1 MICPPARASNRL
13 RRTIPCLALVAAL
26 ALPQAACQPK
36 AEPAKPAAT
45 AAGADDWTKQFAKAG
60 LSGDAAVPPGQL
72 PDSAAAAAKTGAL
85 HDVVKGLLGPTKL
98 RPQPHNRRRRQPV
111 LGTSALW
118 EAVQAGKAEP
128 VHPVEAAWLV
138 FGLAKLRGEA
148 AEFVTDSAGVQTPLM
163 LTRTRLGVRV
173 AGKIIEPFGDGAM
186 QQPTV
191 VPPTKA
197 AAWWLVVRAGAS
209 RMRGAFPQAYAD
221 LEAADALHK
230 PLGAAQFARGVTEL
244 EQQIKDKGLP
254 NCEAALTVE
263 EDPLARLFLAEFALA
278 QEAPVQALQQVQAA
292 LKAAPDL
299 PEALVTQALIQMQR
313 LQTLPEAQKADLNKE
328 IEQILDKALQLNPA
342 VPGGHAARANLKIL
356 ARDIDSAEKI
366 LKSALERKGP
376 AGEVDLESS
385 LLLASILSQKND
397 NAGALKVLEA
407 AAAPLD
413 DERFALA
420 LARTHAKLGATDKA
434 LDVAEKAYAAA
445 PDNHNLGLLRA
456 DLLRQSGKVPEA
468 IAALEALKKGP
479 DAERV
484 TLLQAQL
491 YAQSGQFDKALPM
504 LTEARKA
511 KPDNKDAAALLLVTL
526 AMAKQTD
533 QSLALADEL
542 HKAGLLQSQDIAGLY
557 LQIGAMDVAGMFLQ
571 KAIAA
576 GAKDPESWALYA
588 MVLTAGGK
596 KADALGLKKQA
607 QKDFPPET
615 AKQLQET
622 IDKAIAA
629 AEAEMRQMQ
638 EQLEAMRKAA
648 PAGGPGGA
656 DPHEG
661 HDHGSEGHGGHDGHD
676 HAH

>member
-1 MICPPARASNRL
+1 MLCPSARASLRL
-13 RRTIPCLALVAAL
+13 RRSLPSLVLVAAF

-36 AEPAKPAAT
+36 ADAPKPAA
-45 AAGADDWTKQFAKAG
+45 AAPAAQEWTKKFAASG
-60 LSGDAAVPPGQL
+60 LQGDAATPPGQL
-72 PDSAAAAAKTGAL
+72 PQTAAAAAKTGELDAL
-85 HDVVKGLLGPTKL
+85 VKGLLGPTKL
-98 RPQPHNRRRRQPV
+98 RQQQANRRRRQPV
-111 LGTSALW
+111 LSTAALW
-118 EAVQAGKAEP
+118 ESIQAGKAEP
-128 VHPVEAAWLV
+128 VHAVEAAWLV
-138 FGLAKLRGEA
+138 WGLAQLRGEA
-148 AEFVTDSAGVQTPLM
+148 AEFVTDAAGVQTPLM

-173 AGKIIEPFGDGAM
+173 AGKVIEPFGDSPM
-186 QQPTV
+186 KQPTV
-191 VPPTKA
+191 VPTTKA
-197 AAWWLVVRAGAS
+197 AAWWLVVRAGAA
-209 RMRGAFPQAYAD
+209 RMRGAFPEAYAD
-221 LEAADALHK
+221 LLAAETLHT
-230 PLGAAQFARGVTEL
+230 PLGAALFARGVTEL

-254 NCEAALTVE
+254 SCEAALAVE
-263 EDPLARLFLAEFALA
+263 DDPLARLFLAEFSLA
-278 QEAPVQALQQVQAA
+278 QEAPVQALQHVQAA
-292 LKAAPDL
+292 LKVAPDL
-299 PEALVTQALIQMQR
+299 PEALVTQGLVQMQR
-313 LQTLPEAQKADLNKE
+313 LQTLPESQKTDLTKE
-328 IEQILDKALQLNPA
+328 IEATLEKALQLNPR
-342 VPGGHAARANLKIL
+342 VPGAHAARANLKIL

-366 LKSALERKGP
+366 LNAALANKGP
-376 AGEVDLESS
+376 AGEVDLEST

-397 NAGALKVLEA
+397 NAGALKILEA

-420 LARTHAKLGATDKA
+420 LARTHAKLGAIDKA

-491 YAQSGQFDKALPM
+491 YAQGGQFNKALPM

-542 HKAGLLQSQDIAGLY
+542 LKSGLLQSQDIAGLY

-571 KAIAA
+571 KSIEA

-596 KADALGLKKQA
+596 KADALALKKKA
-607 QKDFPPET
+607 QKDFAPDA
-615 AKQLQET
+615 AKQLLET

-648 PAGGPGGA
+648 PEGAGGGHGPHDGHDHGG
-656 DPHEG
+656 HEG
-661 HDHGSEGHGGHDGHD
+661 HDH
-676 HAH
+676 AH